1 MKKNAGSFVLLI
13 CGVLAICMIGCGI
26 LEEDAAFVSADPP
39 SGSDILPDN
48 TVTVTFDNTPVTVD
62 VEIQGQPDPSFLW
75 ELNGEKLTVRG
86 NPKFQVGKNYIIII
100 TWATG
105 RKILNY
111 TILSPPRPP
120 EPKPPPAAFVSA
132 FPSGGKIAAN
142 GSIIATFDNNPGDV
156 TASARTIAGSGKT
169 RTISGP
175 FIPGPLS
182 LTITWT
188 NGDGSTSL
196 SYTVEAA
203 DTTAPTVTSGTVKD
217 GEEDVDS
224 GKINRDGKIKIT
236 FSEEVRGNIALQT
249 EGGDDVG
256 WIGKVEGTK
265 GTLELVK
272 GKEIGSETTY
282 VIKGKV
288 VDTAGNEAEVSI
300 TFTTKQR

>member
-1 MKKNAGSFVLLI
+1 MKKNAGPFVLMLYSI
-13 CGVLAICMIGCGI
+13 LAIYMVGCGSF
-26 LEEDAAFVSADPP
+26 EEDAAFVSVDPP
-39 SGSDILPDN
+39 SGSAILPDH
-48 TVTVTFDNTPVTVD
+48 TVTVNFDNTPVNVD
-62 VEIQGQPDPSFLW
+62 VEVQGQRDTSFWW
-75 ELNGEKLTVRG
+75 ELDSKKLTVRG
-86 NPKFQVGKNYIIII
+86 NPKFRVGKNYVIVI

-111 TILSPPRPP
+111 TVLSPPRPI

-132 FPSGGKIAAN
+132 NPPSGSRISAN
-142 GSIIATFDNNPGDV
+142 ATITLTFSSDPGEV
-156 TASARTIAGSGKT
+156 TVAGATVTGGKT
-169 RTISGP
+169 RQVAGP
-175 FIPGPLS
+175 FAEGA
-182 LTITWT
+182 LTLAVSWT

-196 SYTVEAA
+196 SYTVKAA
-203 DTTAPTVTSGTVKD
+203 DNTAPTVTGGTVKD

-272 GKEIGSETTY
+272 GKEIGNETTY
-282 VIKGKV
+282 VIAGKIS
-288 VDTAGNEAEVSI
+288 DAAGNKTEISI
-300 TFTTKQR
+300 VFVTK